1 MCQRKELHS
10 GRWSSGGRE
19 DGIQVSSSQIYPFQ
33 DRRKK
38 IKARH
43 GWAESKSKDESR
55 GSQKYSVTPPKK
67 EKEMLVLNPKAHPWC
82 DFALHGY
89 PTATDT
95 PFHSRSCRHD
105 VICCSPVYNIAAT
118 WLGALSKALRK
129 PVMRSRLA

>member
-1 MCQRKELHS
+1 MSKKRTSLREVEWWWQRGWDPGLLRPNISIPRQKK
-10 GRWSSGGRE
+10 
-19 DGIQVSSSQIYPFQ
+19 
-33 DRRKK
+33 KK

-95 PFHSRSCRHD
+95 PFQSLM
-105 VICCSPVYNIAAT
+105 T
-118 WLGALSKALRK
+118 
-129 PVMRSRLA
+129 